1 MTYHPS
7 SFQVSEFYLSV
18 TRKYCFPTSFD
29 NKHILMRPS
38 RPKRSLYQVPEAGK
52 EGSAVLPWPPLS
64 GFEWMAII

>member
-1 MTYHPS
+1 
-7 SFQVSEFYLSV
+7 
-18 TRKYCFPTSFD
+18 
-29 NKHILMRPS
+29 MRPS